1 MLYSDHPR
9 VRYQR
14 AQLAEVICQLRFP
27 AILSISANEPA
38 EFQEAVRGMFP
49 KYAAKEESPAPRL
62 ADLGTSKV
70 RLEQPKSIINY
81 HFISADGRWTLN
93 LTSNFISLSTVSYP
107 GWEAF
112 GQHFDLPLAQFIRIY
127 QPAFF
132 ERIGLRYVNI
142 FSRQALG
149 LEGEPWR
156 ELITSPYLGAL
167 AAEDVDEKRT
177 RKCSVDVEM
186 GLDSSCCAK
195 IHAGPGMVKRNTPD
209 AQADPEVKFILDMDL
224 FVGGQMDPRLA
235 AASLETLHG
244 HSTAL
249 FQGAITD
256 RLHSALEPE

>member
-81 HFISADGRWTLN
+81 HFISADGRWKLN

-112 GQHFDLPLAQFIRIY
+112 GQHFDQ
-127 QPAFF
+127 
-132 ERIGLRYVNI
+132 
-142 FSRQALG
+142 
-149 LEGEPWR
+149 
-156 ELITSPYLGAL
+156 
-167 AAEDVDEKRT
+167 
-177 RKCSVDVEM
+177 
-186 GLDSSCCAK
+186 
-195 IHAGPGMVKRNTPD
+195 
-209 AQADPEVKFILDMDL
+209 
-224 FVGGQMDPRLA
+224 
-235 AASLETLHG
+235 
-244 HSTAL
+244 
-249 FQGAITD
+249 
-256 RLHSALEPE
+256 